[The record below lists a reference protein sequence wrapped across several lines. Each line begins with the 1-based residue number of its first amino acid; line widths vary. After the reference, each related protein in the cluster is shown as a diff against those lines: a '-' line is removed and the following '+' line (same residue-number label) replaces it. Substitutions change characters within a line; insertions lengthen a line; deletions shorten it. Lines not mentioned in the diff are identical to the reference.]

1 MLAPG
6 WRINVMALCVVNMF
20 FQIMLNQVH
29 HYGSRRVSPGTR
41 FWFSCCALD
50 VFARIALGMAQ
61 ISYATKACMQIF
73 ARMGGKYNF
82 VRSKG

>member
-6 WRINVMALCVVNMF
+6 WRINAMALCVVNMF
-20 FQIMLNQVH
+20 CQMMLKQVQ
-29 HYGSRRVSPGTR
+29 HYGSRRVLPGTR

-73 ARMGGKYNF
+73 ARMGGTYSS